1 MADALILDASPLIF
15 LSRVDLL
22 HLLPRLANT
31 LQVPASVVAEVKAG
45 EATDPVVASV
55 GTWAEG
61 YLGRDVPVPL
71 SVAAWE
77 LGAGESQ
84 VIAAACGVPGSEV
97 ALDDLAARRCALP
110 HGPHV
115 VGTLGLLLRGR
126 QRGFIPAVRSI
137 LQRLLDSG
145 MYLEPTLAESVLA
158 EVGE

>member
-45 EATDPVVASV
+45 EATDPVVAAV

-84 VIAAACGVPGSEV
+84 VIPLHAVFREAKLHLMILLHADVRWRMGCTWSE
-97 ALDDLAARRCALP
+97 P
-110 HGPHV
+110 
-115 VGTLGLLLRGR
+115 LGC
-126 QRGFIPAVRSI
+126 
-137 LQRLLDSG
+137 
-145 MYLEPTLAESVLA
+145 Y
-158 EVGE
+158 